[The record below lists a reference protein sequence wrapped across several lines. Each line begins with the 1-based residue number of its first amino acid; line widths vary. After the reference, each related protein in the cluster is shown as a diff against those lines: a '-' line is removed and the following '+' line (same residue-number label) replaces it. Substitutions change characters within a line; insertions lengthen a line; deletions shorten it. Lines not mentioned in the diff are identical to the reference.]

1 MNREKKGKMSEIR
14 THYMV
19 RLVLRVLLALFY
31 IALYM
36 RDRAQFEVL
45 RGLGFFRRFSLL
57 HVLWGIWVLDMLWQ
71 LIPVKN
77 KIALGSQKLFR
88 FRFRP
93 ATGQINYQSLRQHVI
108 DTTRSAYRIFLLWA
122 AVVIA
127 LTLLHRLRILS
138 DAALFFVSLA
148 FYICDL
154 ICVLIWCPFRL
165 IMKNRCCTT
174 CRIFNWDHL
183 MKFSPMIG
191 VRGFYSLSLIL
202 LSVAVWLVW
211 ELCVMM
217 YPERFW
223 EVSNTALSCANC
235 TDKLCTQYCKKLRS

>member
-1 MNREKKGKMSEIR
+1 MRESQKSKEIR
-14 THYMV
+14 SHYMV
-19 RLVLRVLLALFY
+19 RLVLRVILAAFY
-31 IALYM
+31 SALYWL
-36 RDRAQFEVL
+36 RREQFVVL
-45 RGLGFFRRFSLL
+45 RGFQFFRRFSLL
-57 HVLWGIWVLDMLWQ
+57 HVLWVIWVLDMLWQ

-108 DTTRSAYRIFLLWA
+108 DTTRSAYKIFLLWT
-122 AVVIA
+122 AVVLA
-127 LTLLHRLRILS
+127 LSVLHREKILS

-148 FYICDL
+148 FYVCDL

-183 MKFSPMIG
+183 MMFSPMLDL
-191 VRGFYSLSLIL
+191 RGFYSLSLIL
-202 LSVAVWLVW
+202 LSIAVWLVW

-223 EVSNTALSCANC
+223 ERSNTALTCAAC
-235 TDKLCTQYCKKLRS
+235 TDKLCTQYCKKLRG